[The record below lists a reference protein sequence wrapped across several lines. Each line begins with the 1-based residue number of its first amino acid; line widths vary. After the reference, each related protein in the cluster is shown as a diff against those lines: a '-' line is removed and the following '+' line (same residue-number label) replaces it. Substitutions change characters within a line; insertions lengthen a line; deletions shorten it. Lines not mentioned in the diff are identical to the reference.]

1 MYSDDTKQRRYTDA
15 MLMEAIASTVG
26 LHERHVSEGPAG
38 SFLLTSLL
46 RHIHDEL
53 ALRVDERVSLELPD
67 GLPDYQAPVTSAYDI
82 DDWGEDF

>member
-26 LHERHVSEGPAG
+26 FHERHGSES

-53 ALRVDERVSLELPD
+53 ALRVDERVSLELPE
-67 GLPDYQAPVTSAYDI
+67 GLPDYQAPVTSAYDT
-82 DDWGEDF
+82 DDWEF